1 MWCWKAPSWN
11 TMSSCAGLRVWA
23 SRACHMIHLFIS
35 IYAMAKIKVKTNRA
49 AHLGKGFHGHCPKH
63 FTRLW
68 EADWRMFNATD
79 DRCKTQWPQTPI
91 NSLQLAS
98 TLVRT
103 VTPRWQQAR
112 ALVVTVLNDVTLKDL
127 LKKSSFALLKIT
139 VRQLPGYR
147 LFSGSHVRRGC
158 SLLFLGLD
166 V

>member
-103 VTPRWQQAR
+103 VTHFLPLAAGAGTCCDRVEWC
-112 ALVVTVLNDVTLKDL
+112 DIEGSPE
-127 LKKSSFALLKIT
+127 KSSFALLKSLSDSYQGIDSSADHMWEE
-139 VRQLPGYR
+139 VV
-147 LFSGSHVRRGC
+147 HCC
-158 SLLFLGLD
+158 SWA
-166 V
+166 